1 MKKQEEDIA
10 LAQAVGKLIAKRRQ
24 ERSWTQ
30 NQLAEKMGVGYE
42 AVSRMERGAILP
54 NISKIKQL
62 AEVFNC
68 PIDELLFE
76 SSNRPTE
83 QAQVIFRM
91 IEGLSEQERAFVV
104 DIVDRL
110 SSQLKRQ

>member
-1 MKKQEEDIA
+1 
-10 LAQAVGKLIAKRRQ
+10 
-24 ERSWTQ
+24 
-30 NQLAEKMGVGYE
+30 
-42 AVSRMERGAILP
+42 MERGVIVPTIGKL
-54 NISKIKQL
+54 KQL

-76 SSNRPTE
+76 TSSRATE

-91 IEGLSEQERAFVV
+91 IEDLSEQERAFVV

-110 SSQLKRQ
+110 SSQLKRT

>member
-10 LAQAVGKLIAKRRQ
+10 LAKAVGKLIAQRRQ

-30 NQLAEKMGVGYE
+30 SQLAEKLGVGYE
-42 AVSRMERGAILP
+42 AVSRMERGVIVPTIGKL
-54 NISKIKQL
+54 KQL

-76 SSNRPTE
+76 TSSRATE
-83 QAQVIFRM
+83 QATVIHEM
-91 IEGLSEQERAFVV
+91 IDDLSNDDRAWVV
-104 DIVDRL
+104 ELIKHLSKRL
-110 SSQLKRQ
+110 KV